1 MLAGAQGPAIGPL
14 QQATP
19 DEEADDPLSDRRLK
33 SLHGGRCEARFL
45 KMQAL
50 GIFSRKHAVDDY
62 RVIVE
67 VGIEQSAE
75 AVDEDDGAEACLA
88 VRRHQTMPQPL
99 FNAP

>member
-1 MLAGAQGPAIGPL
+1 
-14 QQATP
+14 
-19 DEEADDPLSDRRLK
+19 
-33 SLHGGRCEARFL
+33 
-45 KMQAL
+45 MQAL
-50 GIFSRKHAVDDY
+50 GIFSGKHAVDGY

-67 VGIEQSAE
+67 VGIEQSAK

>member
-1 MLAGAQGPAIGPL
+1 MTWLHYADHALDPIRRSSNGSNVAI
-14 QQATP
+14 
-19 DEEADDPLSDRRLK
+19 ADT
-33 SLHGGRCEARFL
+33 
-45 KMQAL
+45 L

-88 VRRHQTMPQPL
+88 ARRHQTMPQTTSPRPS
-99 FNAP
+99 APNSPT